1 MERVRRLGLSLEVRD
16 LFIAPTLA
24 ALAATLKEGSGIPV
38 PANLITKETERITP
52 ELLPLIELEQ
62 SEIDRIVAEFS
73 LANIQDIYALSPL
86 QEGILFHHLL
96 ATQGD
101 PYLTMV
107 QMAFSERSL
116 LERYIAAIQEVID
129 RHDILRTAFV
139 WEGLRAP
146 AQVVLRKV
154 KLEVTEVQLQAHEGP
169 PIRRG
174 RSVTG
179 GCSRISPAF

>member
-1 MERVRRLGLSLEVRD
+1 M
-16 LFIAPTLA
+16 
-24 ALAATLKEGSGIPV
+24 
-38 PANLITKETERITP
+38 
-52 ELLPLIELEQ
+52 PLIELEQ
-62 SEIDRIVAEFS
+62 SEIDRIVTQFP

-101 PYLTMV
+101 PYLLMV

-116 LERYIAAIQEVID
+116 LERYVAAIQEVID

-146 AQVVLRKV
+146 AQVVLRKA

-169 PIRRG
+169 PASDATGAPELAQRFDPRQYRLDLTRGPSFTPGHCPGTFLRRPAKPDH
-174 RSVTG
+174 G
-179 GCSRISPAF
+179 GQVN